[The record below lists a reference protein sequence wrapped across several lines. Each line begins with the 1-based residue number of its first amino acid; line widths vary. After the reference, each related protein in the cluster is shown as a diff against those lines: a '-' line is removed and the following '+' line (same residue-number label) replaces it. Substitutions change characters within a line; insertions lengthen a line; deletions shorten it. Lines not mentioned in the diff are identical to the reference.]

1 MNKNDNIKKN
11 ILESIILICLMVTYI
26 IYGIQILP
34 LLIFFIPIPF
44 VVVGIRNGIKI
55 NIINIVIVSFI
66 ISYLLDITTG
76 ISLLFFIAPISISF
90 NYCIKTRKRIGET
103 LIISTL
109 ALFTSFLV
117 LFIIEKQILN
127 INIMKAVEEMIGEN
141 LSTQIAFLRDMG
153 MTNYEILENVDF
165 YEATYKT
172 VMVLI
177 PSLMVVFS
185 LIITYVNLLLTST
198 ILRKMGFGAHSV
210 QKFSKLKLPSN
221 IVSGIGMLYLLS
233 YILIKTNVEY
243 SQAFLSNLT
252 FLTGFI
258 FFLQG
263 LAVLD
268 FLLIRTKIKRFF
280 RFLILGLNILFLP
293 MSSIFFLIGL
303 LDQIF
308 DLRKIR
314 KQKSQ

>member
-141 LSTQIAFLRDMG
+141 LSTQIEFLRDMG

-172 VMVLI
+172 VIVLI

-185 LIITYVNLLLTST
+185 LIITYVNLLLSST
-198 ILRKMGFGAHSV
+198 ILRKMGYGAYGV
-210 QKFSKLKLPSN
+210 QKFSRLKLPSN

-233 YILIKTNVEY
+233 YILIKTKVEY

-280 RFLILGLNILFLP
+280 RLLILGLNILFLP